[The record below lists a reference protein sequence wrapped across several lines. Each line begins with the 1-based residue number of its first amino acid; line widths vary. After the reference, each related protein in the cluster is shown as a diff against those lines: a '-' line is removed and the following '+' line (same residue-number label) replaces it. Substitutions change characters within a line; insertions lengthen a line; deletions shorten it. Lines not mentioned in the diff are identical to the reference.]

1 MRKIDKRIVVI
12 AAFIFIVGL
21 AYGLMRF
28 LAAQKEDLQRQPPV
42 EAKRFVKAEPVKYT
56 TIISPVS
63 APGRLTSIAEVDIVA
78 EAAGRLQQGDVPLK
92 KGTRF
97 SEGDILFVVYPD
109 EAALALKASKSQ
121 FLNTLANLLPD
132 IKIDFPEYEQAYMDF
147 FSSIRLDHPLPPFPE
162 VEDEKLK
169 IFLTSRNVLSQYYNI
184 RKDELQLS
192 RRTAIAPFD
201 GTFTEVQ
208 LEVGSYTNM
217 GGRIAK
223 AIRTDEL
230 ELEVPVDRFDAA
242 WIKIGDPVTV
252 RSDRRGL
259 TWKGKVIRKSQ
270 FVDPNTQSQAIFIKI
285 QNHRNPNLLAGEY
298 LNAEFPGHPIEN
310 AMEVPRNVVFNTN
323 EVFVIVDN
331 RLEKRTAN
339 IIKINEK
346 TLVFNGLKEGEV
358 LVMQPLI
365 SVLEGTLVERL
376 GNQEAAPAIGQGQG
390 MDPGKAGDGQLRTIA
405 GRGKTGIHAGGN
417 PAGSTDQ
424 SWDQASAD
432 QAAEPGDK
440 ALENK
445 GKTDQGQPE

>member
-1 MRKIDKRIVVI
+1 MRKIDRRIVVI

-28 LAAQKEDLQRQPPV
+28 LAAQKEDLKQRPPV
-42 EAKRFVKAEPVKYT
+42 EAKRYVKAEPVKYT

-63 APGRLTSIAEVDIVA
+63 APGRLSSVAEVDIVA
-78 EAAGRLQQGDVPLK
+78 EASGRLQQGEVPLK

-97 SEGDILFVVYPD
+97 SKGDILFVVYPD

-132 IKIDFPEYEQAYMDF
+132 IRIDFPEYEQGYMEF
-147 FSSIRLDHPLPPFPE
+147 FSSISLDQPLPPFPE

-169 IFLTSRNVLSQYYNI
+169 IFLTSRNVLSQYYTI

-192 RRTAIAPFD
+192 RHTTIAPFE
-201 GTFTEVQ
+201 GTFTQVL
-208 LEVGSYTNM
+208 LEVGSYTNT
-217 GGRIAK
+217 GGRIAE

-252 RSDRRGL
+252 HSDKRGL
-259 TWKGKVIRKSQ
+259 TWKGRVIRKSQ

-285 QNHRNPNLLAGEY
+285 QNHRNPTLLAGEY

-323 EVFVIVDN
+323 EVFVIVDG
-331 RLEKRTAN
+331 RLEKRIAN

-346 TLVFNGLKEGEV
+346 TLIFNGLEKGEV
-358 LVMQPLI
+358 LVMQPMI
-365 SVLEGTLVERL
+365 NVLEGTLVERL
-376 GNQEAAPAIGQGQG
+376 GDEREEPRIGQNQESRQGGEKLDQPGESDKHVKPVSNPGEGQGQG
-390 MDPGKAGDGQLRTIA
+390 KHLEQDE
-405 GRGKTGIHAGGN
+405 
-417 PAGSTDQ
+417 AGSEKTAENGGKSRENNGRTDQ
-424 SWDQASAD
+424 AQ
-432 QAAEPGDK
+432 
-440 ALENK
+440 
-445 GKTDQGQPE
+445 

>member
-1 MRKIDKRIVVI
+1 MRKIDKRIVVV

-28 LAAQKEDLQRQPPV
+28 LAAQKEDLRRQPPV

-56 TIISPVS
+56 TILSPVS

-78 EAAGRLQQGDVPLK
+78 EAAGRLLQGDVTLK
-92 KGTRF
+92 KGSEF
-97 SEGDILFVVYPD
+97 SQGDILFVVYPD
-109 EAALALKASKSQ
+109 EAALELKASKSQ

-132 IKIDFPEYEQAYMDF
+132 IKIDYPEHEQGYMEF
-147 FSSIRLDHPLPPFPE
+147 FSSISLDHPLPPFPE

-184 RKDELQLS
+184 RKDELELN
-192 RRTAIAPFD
+192 RRTTVAPFD
-201 GTFTEVQ
+201 GTFTDVF
-208 LEVGSYTNM
+208 LEVGSYTNT

-230 ELEVPVDRFDAA
+230 ELEVPVERFDAA

-259 TWKGKVIRKSQ
+259 EWKGRVIRKSQ

-285 QNHRNPNLLAGEY
+285 QNHRNPSLLAGEY
-298 LNAEFPGHPIEN
+298 LNAEFPGHPIEH

-323 EVFVIVDN
+323 EVYVIVDD

-339 IIKINEK
+339 IIKLNER
-346 TLVFNGLKEGEV
+346 TLVFNGLEEGEL

-365 SVLEGTLVERL
+365 NVLEGTLVERL
-376 GNQEAAPAIGQGQG
+376 VNPQDRPAVGQGSG
-390 MDPGKAGDGQLRTIA
+390 MRPEGPREQPAEKPGENRTSRLNEQTTMEDTSKKGEI
-405 GRGKTGIHAGGN
+405 
-417 PAGSTDQ
+417 D
-424 SWDQASAD
+424 
-432 QAAEPGDK
+432 
-440 ALENK
+440 LEK
-445 GKTDQGQPE
+445 GERTNQGQPE

>member
-1 MRKIDKRIVVI
+1 MRRIDRRIVIV
-12 AAFIFIVGL
+12 ATFIFIVGL

-28 LAAQKEDLQRQPPV
+28 LAAQKEDLRLRPPV
-42 EAKRFVKAEPVKYT
+42 EAKRFVKAEPVEYT

-78 EAAGRLQQGDVPLK
+78 EAAGRLEQGDVNLK
-92 KGTRF
+92 KGSTF
-97 SEGDILFVVYPD
+97 SQGDVLFVVYPD
-109 EAALALKASKSQ
+109 EAVLELKASKSQ

-132 IKIDFPEYEQAYMDF
+132 IRIDYPEHEKQYMEF
-147 FSSIRLDHPLPPFPE
+147 FLSISLDHPLPRFPE
-162 VEDEKLK
+162 VKDEKLK

-184 RKDELQLS
+184 RRNELQLS
-192 RRTAIAPFD
+192 RRTTTAPFD
-201 GTFTEVQ
+201 GTFTNVF
-208 LEVGSYTNM
+208 LEVGSYTNT
-217 GGRIAK
+217 GGRIAE

-230 ELEVPVDRFDAA
+230 ELEVPVERFDAA

-285 QNHRNPNLLAGEY
+285 QNHRNPSLLAGEY

-323 EVFVIVDN
+323 EVFVIVDD

-339 IIKINEK
+339 IIKVNEK
-346 TLVFNGLKEGEV
+346 TLIFNGLPEGEI

-365 SVLEGTLVERL
+365 NVLEGTIVERL
-376 GNQEAAPAIGQGQG
+376 GDQQEGMTGQGPGLPPQG
-390 MDPGKAGDGQLRTIA
+390 ADDGQKKR
-405 GRGKTGIHAGGN
+405 
-417 PAGSTDQ
+417 
-424 SWDQASAD
+424 AD
-432 QAAEPGDK
+432 R
-440 ALENK
+440 
-445 GKTDQGQPE
+445 GQPE

>member
-1 MRKIDKRIVVI
+1 MRKIDKRIVVV

-28 LAAQKEDLQRQPPV
+28 LAAQKEDLRRRPPV

-78 EAAGRLQQGDVPLK
+78 EAAGRLQQGDVTLK
-92 KGTRF
+92 KGSAF
-97 SEGDILFVVYPD
+97 SRGDILFIVYPD

-132 IKIDFPEYEQAYMDF
+132 IRIDYPDHEQGYLEF
-147 FSSIRLDHPLPPFPE
+147 FSSIRLDHPLPQFPE
-162 VEDEKLK
+162 VKDEKLR
-169 IFLTSRNVLSQYYNI
+169 IFLTSRNVLSQYYII

-192 RRTAIAPFD
+192 RRTTIAPFD
-201 GTFTEVQ
+201 GTFTDVF
-208 LEVGSYTNM
+208 LEVGSYTNT

-223 AIRTDEL
+223 AIRIDEL
-230 ELEVPVDRFDAA
+230 ELEVPVERFDAA
-242 WIKIGDPVTV
+242 WIKIGDQVTV

-285 QNHRNPNLLAGEY
+285 QNHRNPSLLAGEY
-298 LNAEFPGHPIEN
+298 LDAEFPGHPIEN

-323 EVFVIVDN
+323 EVFVIVEE
-331 RLEKRTAN
+331 RLEKRIAN
-339 IIKINEK
+339 IIKVNEK
-346 TLVFNGLKEGEV
+346 SLIFNGLQEGEI

-365 SVLEGTLVERL
+365 NVLEGTMVERL
-376 GNQEAAPAIGQGQG
+376 GDQQAKLAGPDSGLPSQSAERMKPGERPGDRPAIATGQKE
-390 MDPGKAGDGQLRTIA
+390 DETVGKNPSEQEDSTQEKKKRT
-405 GRGKTGIHAGGN
+405 
-417 PAGSTDQ
+417 
-424 SWDQASAD
+424 
-432 QAAEPGDK
+432 DK
-440 ALENK
+440 
-445 GKTDQGQPE
+445 GQPE